1 MNINMGMEDIAIS
14 LDWIIGDGDL
24 MNINMGMEDI
34 VISLD
39 WIIGDYSVAG
49 RKR

>member
-14 LDWIIGDGDL
+14 LDWIIGDCDL
-24 MNINMGMEDI
+24 MNDNIGIEDI
-34 VISLD
+34 AISLER
-39 WIIGDYSVAG
+39 IIGDYSVAG